1 MPEVHF
7 EVRWPDGARRTY
19 YSPSTA
25 VHAHLRAGEIYAVCD
40 FLERARAAMHA
51 ASERVRA
58 KYGYTCSSALDTL
71 SQIEQT
77 ARAFESNTRA
87 EVTVVAMNE

>member
-7 EVRWPDGARRTY
+7 QVKWPDQTALY

-25 VHAHLRAGEIYAVCD
+25 VHAHFKAGESYTIAD
-40 FLERARAAMHA
+40 FVERSRVALHR

-58 KYGYTCSSALDTL
+58 KYGYTCSSAMDTL
-71 SQIEQT
+71 ALIEET
-77 ARAFESNTRA
+77 AAAYESNPSAR
-87 EVTVVAMNE
+87 VTIVSCG